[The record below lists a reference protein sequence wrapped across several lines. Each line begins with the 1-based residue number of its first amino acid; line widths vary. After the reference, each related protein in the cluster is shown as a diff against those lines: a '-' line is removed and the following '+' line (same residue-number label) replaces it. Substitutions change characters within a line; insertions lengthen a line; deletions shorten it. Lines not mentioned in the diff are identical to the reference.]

1 MKDLE
6 KRVFKHLKDRHWD
19 NLRPADVAKS
29 IIIEGAEL
37 LELFQW
43 KNLPL

>member
-1 MKDLE
+1 MNTLE
-6 KRVFKHLKDRHWD
+6 KRIYKFLKVRGWD
-19 NLRPADVAKS
+19 NLRPSDLAES

-43 KNLPL
+43 